1 MRKLVYLS
9 AAAMVL
15 SPLVAAPAYAQQ
27 DQSQQQQQQQNARK
41 ALDPNQ
47 VVCEKQEETGSR
59 LGGKRV
65 CMTRSQ
71 WAEQRRL
78 DRQEIDK
85 AQVSVPMSAP
95 Q

>member
-27 DQSQQQQQQQNARK
+27 DQSQQQQQQNARK